1 MTMLKV
7 CSFYSFIRNT
17 SFVADN
23 TLNNSK
29 FGTRIISLGQTP
41 LICNTV
47 YQKVT
52 RSIST
57 VPASEP
63 SLRTIEKED
72 KAHQANHY
80 VKVPE
85 RGLLELHGEDTVKY
99 LQGLITNNMPS
110 ISSGGDGFY
119 TAFLNPIGRVMFDA
133 FIHPKNSGTSF
144 PHPTFLVECDSR
156 ILPEIIKH
164 MKKYILRS
172 KVKINDVSSFYQIW
186 NVWGDKIDNLWWRNQ
201 VPNPSATKLQ
211 TGVLVLKEKIA
222 EIGCRDKRYPNMGL
236 RLVLPPDTK
245 PAIPNSFTEL
255 PSNEYTIRRILH
267 GVPEGVHDFPP
278 GEALPL
284 QSNFDYMGGIDFRK
298 GCYIGQEL
306 TFRTYH
312 TGVTRKRILP
322 VQLYRE
328 GESVPITLE
337 VDRNSKLVLPPP
349 SSDINI
355 LNRKGRPVG
364 SIGTSYHNVALALL
378 KLDIIQENELTINN
392 GQGEN
397 LRLKPFIPH
406 WWPKVDDKENI
417 QEKPKDELKV

>member
-1 MTMLKV
+1 MTMLKW
-7 CSFYSFIRNT
+7 CSFYSFVRNT
-17 SFVADN
+17 RFVADN
-23 TLNNSK
+23 TKNSK

-47 YQKVT
+47 YQRAT
-52 RSIST
+52 RSFST
-57 VPASEP
+57 VTASEP
-63 SLRTIEKED
+63 SLRISEKED
-72 KAHQANHY
+72 KVHPAGHY
-80 VKVPE
+80 VKVPD
-85 RGLLELHGEDTVKY
+85 RGLLEIHGEDTVKY
-99 LQGLITNNMPS
+99 LQGLITNDMS
-110 ISSGGDGFY
+110 LISFGGGGFY

-164 MKKYILRS
+164 MKKYMLRS
-172 KVKINDVSSFYQIW
+172 RVKINDVSSFYQVW
-186 NVWGDKIDNLWWRNQ
+186 NVWGDLIDNLWRRN
-201 VPNPSATKLQ
+201 PKL
-211 TGVLVLKEKIA
+211 V
-222 EIGCRDKRYPNMGL
+222 EIGCRDLRYHNMGV

-245 PAIPNSFTEL
+245 PEIPGCITAL

-267 GVPEGVHDFPP
+267 GVPEGIHDFPP
-278 GEALPL
+278 GETLPL
-284 QSNFDYMGGIDFRK
+284 QSNFDYMGGIDFHK

-322 VQLYRE
+322 VQLYHE
-328 GESVPITLE
+328 GESVPTTLE
-337 VDRNSKLVLPPP
+337 VDRNSNLVLPPP

-378 KLDIIQENELTINN
+378 KLDIIQGNELTVNN

-397 LRLKPFIPH
+397 LRIKPFRPQ
-406 WWPKVDDKENI
+406 WWPKIDDKENI
-417 QEKPKDELKV
+417 QENQKDELKV